1 MCLVILMCTCV
12 CKPHK
17 DIRIITVV
25 RKQTMKKYKAIEA
38 ANASSDEIKKL
49 FSKTFSLGLHTIVK
63 QKFFIQYKSMYEV

>member
-1 MCLVILMCTCV
+1 MKIECHECMYVVILICTCV

-38 ANASSDEIKKL
+38 ANGSSDEIKKL
-49 FSKTFSLGLHTIVK
+49 F
-63 QKFFIQYKSMYEV
+63 

>member
-1 MCLVILMCTCV
+1 MLYMCVVILIRTCV

-25 RKQTMKKYKAIEA
+25 RKHDEKVKAIEE

-49 FSKTFSLGLHTIVK
+49 FQRTFS
-63 QKFFIQYKSMYEV
+63 

>member
-49 FSKTFSLGLHTIVK
+49 FYKTFFSWLTHDCEAKILHSV
-63 QKFFIQYKSMYEV
+63 